1 MKTKKQFLGVLKK
14 YSKCDNIMFPFKP
27 HSLHVCQIVISP
39 YFISVRMKSQVVLS
53 TGRIFE
59 NIFITA
65 LQAIPSRLSSVSLT
79 TSLYQVQMILIL
91 LGTVNAEGKMPA

>member
-53 TGRIFE
+53 TGEIFKT
-59 NIFITA
+59 IFIA
-65 LQAIPSRLSSVSLT
+65 ELQSNSYQLSIVSLAT
-79 TSLYQVQMILIL
+79 CLYQL
-91 LGTVNAEGKMPA
+91 